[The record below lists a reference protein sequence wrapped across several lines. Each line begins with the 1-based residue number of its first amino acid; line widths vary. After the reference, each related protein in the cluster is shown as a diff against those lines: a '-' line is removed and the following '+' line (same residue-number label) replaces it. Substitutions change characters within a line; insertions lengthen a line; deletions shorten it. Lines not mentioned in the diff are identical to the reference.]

1 MSRLFFSFR
10 FWILEEVKSAVKNKV
25 DILLVRETDSRHG
38 ALPLVTLEDL
48 CPVAMRDRAFEAE
61 VVDW

>member
-1 MSRLFFSFR
+1 M
-10 FWILEEVKSAVKNKV
+10 KSAVKNKV

-48 CPVAMRDRAFEAE
+48 CPVAMREPLFEAE